1 VHCTKDCSSN
11 KSKANLDIFII
22 ENKFIIASSQQVGIC
37 KFPMPLHTLNDVETW
52 NLVWIE
58 FGFMLKLGT

>member
-1 VHCTKDCSSN
+1 VHCTKDYSSN
-11 KSKANLDIFII
+11 KSKANLDFFII

-52 NLVWIE
+52 NSVWTE

>member
-11 KSKANLDIFII
+11 KSKANLDFFIF
-22 ENKFIIASSQQVGIC
+22 EKKFIIASSQQVGTW

-52 NLVWIE
+52 NLVWTK

>member
-1 VHCTKDCSSN
+1 M
-11 KSKANLDIFII
+11 F
-22 ENKFIIASSQQVGIC
+22 ENKFIIASSQQVGIW

-52 NLVWIE
+52 NSVWTE